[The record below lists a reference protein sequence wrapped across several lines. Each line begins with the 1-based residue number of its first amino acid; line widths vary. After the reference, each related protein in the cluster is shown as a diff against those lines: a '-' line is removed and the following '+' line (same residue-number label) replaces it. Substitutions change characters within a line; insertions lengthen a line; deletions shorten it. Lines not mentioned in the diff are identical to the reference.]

1 MKRENV
7 NYARTLNRRL
17 KGWDDEGIES
27 NQVKLTRQMLEDFY
41 TKHDLEVGNEDKFAT
56 NLDLT
61 PEQEKEYEMI
71 MDQFGDSSGSSVN
84 EMKRVYQEQAD
95 MYRDRYDIESFDE
108 FIEFTDNM
116 KNALSD
122 GLIKD
127 VISSEQIAELYT
139 VASNRQMGADAVDKL
154 ISETYQRSGRTFDR
168 LYNDVM
174 GAINNYDAEMEQG
187 WM

>member
-1 MKRENV
+1 MKNLLKNE
-7 NYARTLNRRL
+7 AQTINRRL
-17 KGWDDEGIES
+17 KEWDREGIES
-27 NQVKLTRQMLEDFY
+27 NDIKLTRQMLEDFY
-41 TKHDLEVGNEDKFAT
+41 DKHDLEVGDTSRFAT
-56 NLDLT
+56 RLDLT
-61 PEQEKEYEMI
+61 PEQEAEYEAI
-71 MDQFGDSSGSSVN
+71 MDQFMNKAGTSVR
-84 EMKRVYQEQAD
+84 EMKSVYNEQAD

-154 ISETYQRSGRTFDR
+154 ISDTYQRSGKTFDR

-174 GAINNYDAEMEQG
+174 GAINSYDADMEEG
-187 WM
+187 WR

>member
-84 EMKRVYQEQAD
+84 
-95 MYRDRYDIESFDE
+95 
-108 FIEFTDNM
+108 
-116 KNALSD
+116 
-122 GLIKD
+122 
-127 VISSEQIAELYT
+127 
-139 VASNRQMGADAVDKL
+139 
-154 ISETYQRSGRTFDR
+154 
-168 LYNDVM
+168 
-174 GAINNYDAEMEQG
+174 
-187 WM
+187 

>member
-1 MKRENV
+1 
-7 NYARTLNRRL
+7 
-17 KGWDDEGIES
+17 
-27 NQVKLTRQMLEDFY
+27 
-41 TKHDLEVGNEDKFAT
+41 
-56 NLDLT
+56 
-61 PEQEKEYEMI
+61 
-71 MDQFGDSSGSSVN
+71 
-84 EMKRVYQEQAD
+84 

-127 VISSEQIAELYT
+127 IISSEQIAELYT

>member
-41 TKHDLEVGNEDKFAT
+41 TKHDLEVGREDKFAT

-84 EMKRVYQEQAD
+84 
-95 MYRDRYDIESFDE
+95 
-108 FIEFTDNM
+108 
-116 KNALSD
+116 
-122 GLIKD
+122 
-127 VISSEQIAELYT
+127 
-139 VASNRQMGADAVDKL
+139 
-154 ISETYQRSGRTFDR
+154 
-168 LYNDVM
+168 
-174 GAINNYDAEMEQG
+174 
-187 WM
+187 

>member
-7 NYARTLNRRL
+7 TYARTLNRRL
-17 KGWDDEGIES
+17 KGWDDEDIES

-71 MDQFGDSSGSSVN
+71 MDQFGDSAGTSVN

-139 VASNRQMGADAVDKL
+139 VASNRQMGADAVDRL